1 MSRSLSGNEITKV
14 TTEDNNDYFSERFI
28 FKHREDAAKRLADKL
43 KFLVKPTSELIILA
57 IPRGGV
63 VTGDVVASRLG
74 ASLSR
79 NRTSTETNRV
89 CDCCVLYFFRL
100 FIITSF
106 GR

>member
-1 MSRSLSGNEITKV
+1 MSRSLGNEITKV
-14 TTEDNNDYFSERFI
+14 TTEDNNDYFSQQFI
-28 FKHREDAAKRLADKL
+28 FKHREDTVKRLTDKL
-43 KFLVKPTSELIILA
+43 KFLVRPTSELITILA

-79 NRTSTETNRV
+79 NRTSRV
-89 CDCCVLYFFRL
+89 CDCCVFVFFRF
-100 FIITSF
+100 FIIT